1 MRAATSRAQGLPV
14 ATRAEAAI
22 GVAMSPRPAARH
34 SRLLRRRPSRRMR
47 TTPLNMSRNG
57 MRAMSRKK
65 AALLSPTGSLRAG
78 MREARWSSAL
88 AVAPTR
94 SRNRSPLRSRRLS
107 RRRESLRSPHHS
119 ARAATSTSGAGRN
132 QGVLMGVGSSRGA
145 GGWVCPGCGEGGA
158 FPAWRGTVDAYVA
171 ALIIE
176 LGPSGAASRSYEQV
190 RRRRPVGVSVVG
202 TIRGRRPSTLRTTA
216 RAPAPPPGVRW
227 PDRLCERLTPRSNAR
242 VCLGE
247 CGRNRSGPGRCP
259 SGAPATSRQGLSAD
273 VSGSPPSR

>member
-1 MRAATSRAQGLPV
+1 MSAATSRVQGLPV
-14 ATRAEAAI
+14 ATRATAAI

-65 AALLSPTGSLRAG
+65 ATLPRPTGIVRTG

-88 AVAPTR
+88 TVAPTR

-132 QGVLMGVGSSRGA
+132 QGVLMGRLPLVVQGVGLSWVRGRR
-145 GGWVCPGCGEGGA
+145 A
-158 FPAWRGTVDAYVA
+158 FPAWRGTVGADGA

-176 LGPSGAASRSYEQV
+176 PGPAGAASRSYEQV
-190 RRRRPVGVSVVG
+190 RRRLPVGVSVVG
-202 TIRGRRPSTLRTTA
+202 TIRGSRPSTLRTTA
-216 RAPAPPPGVRW
+216 CAPTPPWGEVVGPAGREARAAI
-227 PDRLCERLTPRSNAR
+227 
-242 VCLGE
+242 
-247 CGRNRSGPGRCP
+247 
-259 SGAPATSRQGLSAD
+259 
-273 VSGSPPSR
+273 